1 MHPHTCVG
9 EQEEKSAIWDLM
21 RWRADEEGL
30 MYRSTAMED
39 VQQGK
44 GPEDVFVL
52 IIIYGSKSTKAI

>member
-1 MHPHTCVG
+1 
-9 EQEEKSAIWDLM
+9 M